1 MGTDGEE
8 PAQMSSY
15 EFAQTAEAVCSSP
28 RGYRKTLDGASKQKR
43 PIGCCNDRDLATIGS
58 VTSTQGCSWGHT
70 QPAPH
75 GHVQTRAAAPTK
87 SRTLTEMG
95 KQPMLHQ
102 TASLQEQNE
111 PSFPWEARGAPS
123 NAAGPEQ
130 EGHPS
135 PAQRGGDVREPT
147 MESCS
152 RSSSRVRLVLW
163 SQEYFLLME
172 SCRLRR

>member
-1 MGTDGEE
+1 
-8 PAQMSSY
+8 
-15 EFAQTAEAVCSSP
+15 
-28 RGYRKTLDGASKQKR
+28 
-43 PIGCCNDRDLATIGS
+43 
-58 VTSTQGCSWGHT
+58 
-70 QPAPH
+70 
-75 GHVQTRAAAPTK
+75 
-87 SRTLTEMG
+87 
-95 KQPMLHQ
+95 MLHK
-102 TASLQEQNE
+102 TASLWEENE
-111 PSFPWEARGAPS
+111 PRFPWEARGTPS

-135 PAQRGGDVREPT
+135 PTQDGGDVQEPT

>member
-1 MGTDGEE
+1 MGKNQFT
-8 PAQMSSY
+8 SSY
-15 EFAQTAEAVCSSP
+15 GFSRTAHAACSSL

-43 PIGCCNDRDLATIGS
+43 PIGCYNDRDPATIGS
-58 VTSTQGCSWGHT
+58 VTSTQRCSWGGT

-75 GHVQTRAAAPTK
+75 GHVQTHAAAPTK

-95 KQPMLHQ
+95 KQTMLHK
-102 TASLQEQNE
+102 TASLLEENE
-111 PSFPWEARGAPS
+111 PSFPWEARSTPS

-135 PAQRGGDVREPT
+135 PTQDGGDVQEPT